1 MAQGRYHPVMRARL
15 TGAFD
20 ADNKLTGIHVRLSGQ
35 SILAGVFPQ
44 RVQSS
49 GADPLV
55 FQGLMRGNGDHS
67 FSYTI
72 PNMLMDH
79 SMRNPH
85 VPPGFWRGVNVNQNC
100 IFFECFMDEL
110 AAQAGV
116 DPLDFR
122 RQFMQNHPKSLAV
135 LEAVAKGIDWR
146 SKPAKGRARGLAH
159 MKAFGSYVAAAAEIS
174 VSDDGKEVKIHRIV
188 AATDPGVIVNPAQV
202 ERQISGSFVY
212 GLSALFMQQCTV
224 QKGRIVEQNFDTFD
238 SMRLAQMPKVETI
251 LMPSGDDGNWG
262 GVGEPT
268 ICVAAP
274 AVLNAYAAAT
284 GKRLRTVPLKN
295 EGIVLV

>member
-1 MAQGRYHPVMRARL
+1 
-15 TGAFD
+15 
-20 ADNKLTGIHVRLSGQ
+20 
-35 SILAGVFPQ
+35 
-44 RVQSS
+44 
-49 GADPLV
+49 
-55 FQGLMRGNGDHS
+55 
-67 FSYTI
+67 
-72 PNMLMDH
+72 
-79 SMRNPH
+79 
-85 VPPGFWRGVNVNQNC
+85 
-100 IFFECFMDEL
+100 
-110 AAQAGV
+110 
-116 DPLDFR
+116 
-122 RQFMQNHPKSLAV
+122 
-135 LEAVAKGIDWR
+135 
-146 SKPAKGRARGLAH
+146 
-159 MKAFGSYVAAAAEIS
+159 
-174 VSDDGKEVKIHRIV
+174 
-188 AATDPGVIVNPAQV
+188 V